1 MNMPHYI
8 KHPVSISLQ
17 LAFTLLIVISI
28 GCSSQD
34 SVNSNKNELDLQK
47 QYQHA
52 IADLANFKKELASEK
67 LLANQSTRNA
77 EITLSEEQREKVAE
91 LQQDLEESLDKLI
104 ALNPNNE
111 EYRFELA
118 RMAAAKG
125 DQAKAIE
132 ILKAL
137 APEDVPGHPPAHF
150 LLAKSIFAK
159 QAASSPE
166 RQTNL
171 DVVLKHLEHILS
183 RNEDDRQANHLKA
196 QTLTMVQRFDE
207 AYEVYER
214 LLKFNPNY
222 YREMAQLNKWLKL
235 EERNPPLF
243 EQALGR
249 FLAVSEREPQLD
261 DKRWIVTETGIT
273 KTLQSLDR
281 FQEAETRLLEM
292 INRYGADPQGGAR
305 RVFLQRLLADTY
317 ISWSGKVAN
326 PNGSYESLPDASLK
340 ELVYFNE
347 KAYRIQPQNT
357 AVLQSLTLLSF
368 SSNSEIAAKAK
379 AIYDPVNDMNA
390 PGAVL
395 NQLGNHML
403 INKKFSEAIQFYNR
417 AREKSPRDAAILNNL
432 AYSYLVA
439 EDGDRNAERA
449 LQLIDEAIRYL
460 PANVPD
466 IEKSKFLHTRAT
478 ALMQMDRLQEAIEAF
493 EESLKSRPNHADTL
507 RSLIESYRTLN
518 IQPPDQY
525 ISRLQQIPSQK

>member
-1 MNMPHYI
+1 
-8 KHPVSISLQ
+8 
-17 LAFTLLIVISI
+17 
-28 GCSSQD
+28 
-34 SVNSNKNELDLQK
+34 
-47 QYQHA
+47 
-52 IADLANFKKELASEK
+52 
-67 LLANQSTRNA
+67 
-77 EITLSEEQREKVAE
+77 
-91 LQQDLEESLDKLI
+91 
-104 ALNPNNE
+104 
-111 EYRFELA
+111 
-118 RMAAAKG
+118 
-125 DQAKAIE
+125 
-132 ILKAL
+132 
-137 APEDVPGHPPAHF
+137 
-150 LLAKSIFAK
+150 
-159 QAASSPE
+159 
-166 RQTNL
+166 
-171 DVVLKHLEHILS
+171 
-183 RNEDDRQANHLKA
+183 
-196 QTLTMVQRFDE
+196 
-207 AYEVYER
+207 
-214 LLKFNPNY
+214 
-222 YREMAQLNKWLKL
+222 
-235 EERNPPLF
+235 
-243 EQALGR
+243 
-249 FLAVSEREPQLD
+249 
-261 DKRWIVTETGIT
+261 
-273 KTLQSLDR
+273 
-281 FQEAETRLLEM
+281 M

-305 RVFLQRLLADTY
+305 RAFLQRLLADTY